1 MDDLRRTL
9 DQVERDRLETYLG
22 DGHIPWWYSLGFAVA
37 GGCALMSMGIE
48 TRWLAIVVALTAA
61 VTIGAMAGV
70 AVRKAGAIPRL
81 RTMPPPL
88 RRVLIG
94 YWVVAGVGIAAI
106 LVWAFTTETARPFVW
121 AGGLYFV
128 VVVLA
133 GSVSD
138 GMFRRRARRLA
149 DQAGIQDG

>member
-1 MDDLRRTL
+1 
-9 DQVERDRLETYLG
+9 
-22 DGHIPWWYSLGFAVA
+22 
-37 GGCALMSMGIE
+37 
-48 TRWLAIVVALTAA
+48 
-61 VTIGAMAGV
+61 
-70 AVRKAGAIPRL
+70 
-81 RTMPPPL
+81 MPPPL